1 MVLSNL
7 ALLSGINPLEYLNW
21 MREVFIDA
29 ADWVM
34 VPNVIGMGMHSD
46 GGRMMTKPYIAGGS
60 YISKMGDFCK
70 GCKYDPKLRTGETA
84 CPFTNLYWNFL
95 DENAVEFQ
103 GNHRMFQ
110 QMSGLKRL
118 KDLPELKVESKLI
131 LDGLSRGE
139 I

>member
-1 MVLSNL
+1 
-7 ALLSGINPLEYLNW
+7 

-46 GGRMMTKPYIAGGS
+46 DGQMMTKPYISGGS
-60 YISKMGDFCK
+60 YISKMGNFCK
-70 GCKYDPKLRTGETA
+70 ACKYDPKLRVGETA

-95 DENAVEFQ
+95 DENVVEFQ

-110 QMSGLKRL
+110 QINGLKRL
-118 KDLPELKVESKLI
+118 KDLKELKVESKRI

>member
-46 GGRMMTKPYIAGGS
+46 GGRMMTKPYVAGGS

-70 GCKYDPKLRTGETA
+70 GCKYDPNLRSEEHT
-84 CPFTNLYWNFL
+84 
-95 DENAVEFQ
+95 
-103 GNHRMFQ
+103 
-110 QMSGLKRL
+110 S
-118 KDLPELKVESKLI
+118 ELQSH
-131 LDGLSRGE
+131 
-139 I
+139 

>member
-1 MVLSNL
+1 MLFRS
-7 ALLSGINPLEYLNW
+7 
-21 MREVFIDA
+21 
-29 ADWVM
+29 
-34 VPNVIGMGMHSD
+34 
-46 GGRMMTKPYIAGGS
+46 GS
-60 YISKMGDFCK
+60 YISKMSDFCN
-70 GCKYDPKLRTGETA
+70 GCQYDPKMRTGETA

-95 DENAVEFQ
+95 DENSVEFQ

-118 KDLPELKVESKLI
+118 KDLPELKVESIRI